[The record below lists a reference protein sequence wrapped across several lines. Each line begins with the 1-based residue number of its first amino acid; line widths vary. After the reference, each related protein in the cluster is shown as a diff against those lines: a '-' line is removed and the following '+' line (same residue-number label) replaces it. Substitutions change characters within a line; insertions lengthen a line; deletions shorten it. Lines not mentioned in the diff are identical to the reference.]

1 MNEREQIKLGEALLD
16 EIHTLISDEMNV
28 MTTDVRFAIRRV
40 GRAMSPKGEN
50 YLAAGVDL
58 AKFLMSDQPIC
69 RGTRLMLAELVLG
82 ELRNPPRK
90 PSVHSS
96 HPKVIEAVRLYDF
109 MIEKEGHTKESAK
122 HHVHTTLGI
131 PRSTLSNYIKMVR
144 DREDTI
150 NRAKAGLKRP
160 K

>member
-1 MNEREQIKLGEALLD
+1 MSEKEQIKRGEALLD
-16 EIHTLISDEMNV
+16 TIHGLIGEEMNIMV
-28 MTTDVRFAIRRV
+28 SGVSFDIRRV

-50 YLAAGVDL
+50 YLAAGVGL
-58 AKFLMSDQPIC
+58 AEFLISDKPIC

-90 PSVHSS
+90 PTMHPS
-96 HPKVIEAVRLYDF
+96 HPKVIEAVGLYNH

-122 HHVHTTLGI
+122 HHVYVTLGV
-131 PRSTLSNYIKMVR
+131 PRSTLADYIKMVR
-144 DREDTI
+144 EREEAVA
-150 NRAKAGLKRP
+150 RAKASLKSP